1 MAKTTAKLL
10 GLALLGAGAY
20 GLWTMGQGLVGDDS
34 AADTRNVVNQVWI
47 ERAPEGPRDMI
58 AHLVLLDLPEG
69 RFGGAGKSSQWRH
82 LLEVF
87 QWGLE
92 GSRLSVFF
100 PQDRVKAQLRVRSW
114 ECEGEAPAPFELCL
128 EISNGRRKAVFYSM
142 EEWHIDPERAG
153 ESLAVLQGAHPELAG
168 LRRDVVVPVEI
179 EQVELDD
186 YAQVDAMLLGE
197 Q

>member
-20 GLWTMGQGLVGDDS
+20 GLWTMGQGLWGDDE
-34 AADTRNVVNQVWI
+34 AAGTRHVVNQVWI

-58 AHLVLLDLPEG
+58 AHLVLLDIPEG

-82 LLEVF
+82 VLEVF

-100 PQDRVKAQLRVRSW
+100 PQDRVKAQLKVRSW
-114 ECEGEAPAPFELCL
+114 SCEGEAPAPFELCL
-128 EISNGRRKAVFYSM
+128 EISNGRRTVVFYSM
-142 EEWHIDPERAG
+142 EEWRIEPDRAE
-153 ESLAVLQGAHPELAG
+153 ESLAALHETYPELAG
-168 LRRDVVVPVEI
+168 MDQDVTMPIVVADE
-179 EQVELDD
+179 ELEG
-186 YAQVDAMLLGE
+186 YVDAATVLLGE
-197 Q
+197 